1 MQIRFL
7 QTVASENPN
16 FPFVAGQ
23 LVTTTAPSE
32 YLLSLID
39 GVRAIVIRSDDTER
53 AIAPDDEQPEPKRK
67 RGRPKRAQ

>member
-7 QTVASENPN
+7 QTVPSENPN

-23 LVTTTAPSE
+23 TITVTEPSRFM
-32 YLLSLID
+32 LDLID

-67 RGRPKRAQ
+67 RGRPKRAL